1 MGMKCQFM
9 AQGESG
15 RSQESSRGSCS
26 KGSCSK
32 GSRSEGSCCRGQS
45 GCRRL
50 AHIFL
55 SWVVVSVGEKTAIE
69 KEVKANPPTA
79 AKTPKEKAEATLKTK
94 MENVETEVGE
104 DCRP

>member
-1 MGMKCQFM
+1 MKAAEAKKAAEEAAAKEAAAREAAAKAAAAEANQ
-9 AQGESG
+9 AAGA
-15 RSQESSRGSCS
+15 
-26 KGSCSK
+26 
-32 GSRSEGSCCRGQS
+32 
-45 GCRRL
+45 L
-50 AHIFL
+50 LIFFF
-55 SWVVVSVGEKTAIE
+55 SWVVVSVGEKIAIE